1 MSAKYR
7 PLFFVIEGIRSF
19 RITNKSDFPGGILP
33 TFNGIAVY
41 RNLRTDF
48 SVIYRGGHSVFIS
61 CLKHILS

>member
-48 SVIYRGGHSVFIS
+48 PSSIVAVTVY
-61 CLKHILS
+61 LYPA